1 MRAWIHRQCC
11 FVGAPPRYLMA
22 CVFVCLGIRSSATV
36 LVSLLLVAA
45 CGAGVPAFH
54 IEPTGEAH
62 IPVVIIFYWVGRCA
76 GWLKGRR
83 RDAKCCRWNVERGG
97 RGCWGKV
104 LWYLSPA
111 VAVVTSRPTSTPASS
126 PALLVLLVWHRWSWY
141 NLLLSWGRGR
151 YELWDGWYVCCRCRP
166 GEVCEGLL
174 GG

>member
-1 MRAWIHRQCC
+1 M
-11 FVGAPPRYLMA
+11 GAPPRYLMA

-104 LWYLSPA
+104 LWLLSPA
-111 VAVVTSRPTSTPASS
+111 VAVPSHFDSGFFARPAGIVGMAS
-126 PALLVLLVWHRWSWY
+126 LELGQLVVVL
-141 NLLLSWGRGR
+141 
-151 YELWDGWYVCCRCRP
+151 
-166 GEVCEGLL
+166 GEG
-174 GG
+174 